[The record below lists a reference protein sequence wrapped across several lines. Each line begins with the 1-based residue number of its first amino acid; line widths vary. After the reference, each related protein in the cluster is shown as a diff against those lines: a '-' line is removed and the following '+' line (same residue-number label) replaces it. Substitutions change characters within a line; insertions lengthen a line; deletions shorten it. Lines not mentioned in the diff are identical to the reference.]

1 MHVQYMYSPENMA
14 HRIHVC
20 TCTVYLM
27 QSIHFRWIHVH
38 VCYIHAV
45 CICIIILTA
54 LFKYCMVSMVSLSLS
69 VDLVLDASPASV
81 NSTGFLSACLRA

>member
-1 MHVQYMYSPENMA
+1 MYSTCIPRIYGTYIEYMYVHVQCISCN
-14 HRIHVC
+14 
-20 TCTVYLM
+20 LN
-27 QSIHFRWIHVH
+27 FRWIHVH

-45 CICIIILTA
+45 CTCIVILTA
-54 LFKYCMVSMVSLSLS
+54 FFKYCMVSMVSLSLS